1 MMKDNQIA
9 VFYHFFEKDKIYKQN
24 LIFSYR
30 QPTQK
35 ISIFIYQIQ
44 KIHPSN

>member
-24 LIFSYR
+24 LIFFLSTAYS
-30 QPTQK
+30 K
-35 ISIFIYQIQ
+35 DIDFYI
-44 KIHPSN
+44 